1 VALVVVRRIL
11 LASVLWGI
19 GGGLS
24 FAYLNFHF
32 EAVGLSRAQIGYA
45 NAIPAV
51 AAVLFSLPL
60 AFLIPRLG
68 YLRSLQLGGAL
79 SVLGLLGVALGW
91 AIYPGMLVAGMGGA
105 LVQGSVAPLLA
116 RQVAVQNRVSI
127 FTWQQAL
134 GSASGFVGGV
144 LAGYLPGFMDSG
156 LVVAVVAL
164 CYLLSTLS
172 VLGLPEAHG
181 QVGSFAFRNRR
192 NWLLLMAP
200 QFLLSL
206 GAGLV
211 IPFLNLYL
219 RAKFDLDYS
228 TVGWMFAVTSLTGIA
243 TVSIQPYLAR
253 RLGKVAAIV
262 TVQAASLPFL
272 AALAWSPWLPLVS
285 VALFVRGALMNA
297 AGPVYTALMMDHL
310 EEEERPGFLLIE
322 SAVWQLGW
330 AVSSAISGQV
340 QQALGL
346 VAFQGLFVAMMIL
359 YMASIAFYPLF
370 FRPRPSRRRV
380 LR

>member
-1 VALVVVRRIL
+1 MNLAVVRRIL

-32 EAVGLSRAQIGYA
+32 EAIGLTRAQIGYA
-45 NAIPAV
+45 NAIPAI
-51 AAVLFSLPL
+51 AAVFFSVPL

-68 YLRSLQLGGAL
+68 YLSSLQLGGGL

-91 AIYPGMLVAGMGGA
+91 VYPGMLVAGMGGA

-116 RQVAVQNRVSI
+116 RQVAVHDRVSI

-134 GSASGFVGGV
+134 GGASGFVGGV
-144 LAGYLPGFMDSG
+144 LAGYLPGFLGSG
-156 LVVAVVAL
+156 VVVTVVAL
-164 CYLLSTLS
+164 AYLLSTLT
-172 VLGLPEAHG
+172 VIGLPEAHG
-181 QVGSFAFRNRR
+181 RVGSFAFRNRR
-192 NWLLLMAP
+192 NWVLLMTP
-200 QFLLSL
+200 QLLLSL

-219 RAKFDLDYS
+219 RSKFDLDFS
-228 TVGWMFAVTSLTGIA
+228 TVGWLFAVTSLTGIA

-262 TVQAASLPFL
+262 TVQTASLPFL

-310 EEEERPGFLLIE
+310 AEEERPGFLLIE

-330 AVSSAISGQV
+330 AISSAISGHV

-346 VAFQGLFVAMMIL
+346 AAFQGLFAAMMLL
-359 YMASIAFYPLF
+359 YIAAIAFYPLF
-370 FRPRPSRRRV
+370 FRPRPSQRPVVR
-380 LR
+380 